1 MRKMEQLIGSNNLYK
16 LDILIRDI
24 ATKGARQAVSSEI
37 KKLKQEG
44 VIIVTKSTNVN
55 KPILVT
61 NIHRLY
67 GKEFLVSYVY
77 DFGKQV
83 AEFVVPVDEVRH
95 LPTQFREYVH
105 KNCKAHNPAFD
116 LLTCTEEIF
125 KMCINETDISQFF
138 KHESEVSET
147 FRTMEHPKVINAL
160 CSIYELVPL
169 KKYQRRKYLKQRN
182 SSLKY

>member
-1 MRKMEQLIGSNNLYK
+1 M
-16 LDILIRDI
+16 
-24 ATKGARQAVSSEI
+24 TKA
-37 KKLKQEG
+37 
-44 VIIVTKSTNVN
+44 TNVN
-55 KPILVT
+55 KPIVVT
-61 NIHRLY
+61 NIHKLY

-160 CSIYELVPL
+160 CSIYELVPPEEIP
-169 KKYQRRKYLKQRN
+169 KKKVSKAEKFFIKVLNKVAETLN
-182 SSLKY
+182 KLTKLIKGDVK

>member
-1 MRKMEQLIGSNNLYK
+1 M
-16 LDILIRDI
+16 
-24 ATKGARQAVSSEI
+24 
-37 KKLKQEG
+37 
-44 VIIVTKSTNVN
+44 TKSTNVN

-160 CSIYELVPL
+160 CSIYELVPPEEIP
-169 KKYQRRKYLKQRN
+169 KKKVSKAEKFFIKVLNKVAETLN
-182 SSLKY
+182 KPTKSTKGDVK

>member
-1 MRKMEQLIGSNNLYK
+1 M
-16 LDILIRDI
+16 
-24 ATKGARQAVSSEI
+24 
-37 KKLKQEG
+37 
-44 VIIVTKSTNVN
+44 TKSTNVN

-160 CSIYELVPL
+160 CSIYELVPPEETP
-169 KKYQRRKYLKQRN
+169 KKKVSKAEKFFIKVLNKVAETLN
-182 SSLKY
+182 KPTKSTKGDVK

>member
-1 MRKMEQLIGSNNLYK
+1 M
-16 LDILIRDI
+16 
-24 ATKGARQAVSSEI
+24 
-37 KKLKQEG
+37 
-44 VIIVTKSTNVN
+44 TKSTNVN

-160 CSIYELVPL
+160 CSIYELVPPEEIP
-169 KKYQRRKYLKQRN
+169 KKKVSKAEKFFVKVLNKVAETLN
-182 SSLKY
+182 KPTKSTKGDVK